1 MAWESVV
8 VLYGR
13 EEGVCEQHTSMDL
26 AHISVDQE
34 TKNLAWK
41 LVQAVCHCLY
51 PSDPHMPVNPQLL
64 KIAPDP

>member
-1 MAWESVV
+1 MVV
-8 VLYGR
+8 K
-13 EEGVCEQHTSMDL
+13 EGVCVNNSHLCWQDL

-51 PSDPHMPVNPQLL
+51 PSDPHMLVNPQLL
-64 KIAPDP
+64 KIPPDP